1 MKDRLN
7 ILLLGRGG
15 RESAIAGALLRSPR
29 ISMLHS
35 APATIEGAVHAA
47 LNPMD
52 FDAVADYAEANMIDL
67 VVIGPEAPIVGG
79 IADVLNQRGIKA
91 IAPSAEAAR
100 LEGSKEFAKEFM
112 SRHAIPTPRFMPVTI
127 DTLDEGIA
135 FLEALPGPYVIKANG
150 LAAGRG
156 VVITDSVDEA
166 KNTLHDMLEGL
177 FAASS
182 ETVIIE
188 EYKEGLEYSII
199 LALDGEDYR
208 ILPVAHDYKR
218 LSDGN
223 TGPNTA
229 GMGAISSPRLED
241 SEFLEIIEKTIIRPT
256 LRGLKE
262 EEIDFCGF
270 LYLGVLYADGLPMLL
285 EYNVRLGDPETQAI
299 LPRIETDFIDLLE
312 GIADR
317 TLAIKRLS
325 ISGLSTASV
334 VVAEGGYPGNVKK
347 GERVDLPTLPPDGC
361 AVLTGSVTYS
371 PDGIPVADGA
381 RVATAVATADTIE
394 KAALKATAL
403 AGEIRFDNAI
413 FRTDI
418 GSGW

>member
-1 MKDRLN
+1 
-7 ILLLGRGG
+7 
-15 RESAIAGALLRSPR
+15 
-29 ISMLHS
+29 MLHS

-188 EYKEGLEYSII
+188 E
-199 LALDGEDYR
+199 
-208 ILPVAHDYKR
+208 
-218 LSDGN
+218 
-223 TGPNTA
+223 
-229 GMGAISSPRLED
+229 
-241 SEFLEIIEKTIIRPT
+241 
-256 LRGLKE
+256 
-262 EEIDFCGF
+262 
-270 LYLGVLYADGLPMLL
+270 
-285 EYNVRLGDPETQAI
+285 
-299 LPRIETDFIDLLE
+299 
-312 GIADR
+312 
-317 TLAIKRLS
+317 
-325 ISGLSTASV
+325 
-334 VVAEGGYPGNVKK
+334 
-347 GERVDLPTLPPDGC
+347 
-361 AVLTGSVTYS
+361 
-371 PDGIPVADGA
+371 
-381 RVATAVATADTIE
+381 
-394 KAALKATAL
+394 
-403 AGEIRFDNAI
+403 
-413 FRTDI
+413 
-418 GSGW
+418 